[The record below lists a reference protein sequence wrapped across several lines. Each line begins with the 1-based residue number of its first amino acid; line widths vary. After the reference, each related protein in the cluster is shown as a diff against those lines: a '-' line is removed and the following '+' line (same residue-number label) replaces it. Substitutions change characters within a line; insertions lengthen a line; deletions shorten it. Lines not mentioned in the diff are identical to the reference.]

1 VKLSRTCQAS
11 FYEITPLKIGGAG
24 GKITPLN
31 IRGVRGVMEITEI
44 TPFNPP
50 YSKGE
55 IEEGAPYFKRE
66 I

>member
-1 VKLSRTCQAS
+1 MKLSRTCQAS
-11 FYEITPLKIGGAG
+11 FYEITPL
-24 GKITPLN
+24 N
-31 IRGVRGVMEITEI
+31 IRGTGGVMEITEI